1 MNKKIAS
8 KLKAQYLCGIITEAQ
23 YHEALMTGGPNRFD
37 PSGKAAPYSPPETRG
52 PHELGEV
59 HAVIYGGELILSSKD
74 AMVHIKLRQDQI
86 EEILTDLGEKY

>member
-37 PSGKAAPYSPPETRG
+37 PSGKAAPYSSHGT
-52 PHELGEV
+52 HELGEV
-59 HAVIYGGELILSSKD
+59 HAVIHGGELILSSKG

>member
-37 PSGKAAPYSPPETRG
+37 PSGKEGSPSRYGTR
-52 PHELGEV
+52 ELGDV
-59 HAVIYGGELILSSKD
+59 HAVIHGGQLILSSKG
-74 AMVHIKLRQDQI
+74 AMVQIVLEPQQI
-86 EEILTDLGEKY
+86 EEILANLGEKY